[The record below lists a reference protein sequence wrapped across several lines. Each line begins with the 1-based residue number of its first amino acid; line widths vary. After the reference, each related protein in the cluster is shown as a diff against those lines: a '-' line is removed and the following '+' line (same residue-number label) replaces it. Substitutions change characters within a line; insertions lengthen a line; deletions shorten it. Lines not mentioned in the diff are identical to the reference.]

1 MGKRS
6 ELGTVVCEFCDRE
19 VQKVHPWQIIC
30 GAHGCRLASKRKHYG
45 ATFTCDACGEEAQRK
60 RSNQRFCPLPACQAV
75 SKKGKRV
82 PKVELACPYCERT
95 VDRRNSRQV
104 TCGSAECK
112 MKRGKMML
120 RNRDPLRRT
129 GKRVKCTFCKE
140 KFTKLSSIHVTCNK
154 PECAK
159 RQKKARADVRFKLE
173 RRRKPLLC
181 LVCDRPIRVKRFRK
195 HPACSRQEAADKK
208 RLSREKKKKLTAQKA
223 SAFKNSNPKTRSRTS
238 PRMEELK
245 CVRQLQIH
253 SDEGR
258 DRPSSPR

>member
-6 ELGTVVCEFCDRE
+6 DLGVLDCPYCDQTVK
-19 VQKVHPWQIIC
+19 KVHPWQICC
-30 GAHGCRLASKRKHYG
+30 GSHDCRKASKRKHLG
-45 ATFTCDACGEEAQRK
+45 VTITCEACGVETPK
-60 RSNQRFCPLPACQAV
+60 IRSNSRFCPAAACKAV

-208 RLSREKKKKLTAQKA
+208 RLSREKKKKLTTQKA
-223 SAFKNSNPKTRSRTS
+223 EAFRNSKPKTRPRSS

-245 CVRQLQIH
+245 CVRQLQ
-253 SDEGR
+253 R
-258 DRPSSPR
+258 TF